1 MYASAPTG
9 KQRLVIL
16 GALRKEKTLGGIPP
30 RMTRVDPAS
39 ILIVDDEP
47 KNRKLLETL
56 LRAEGYVTT
65 SATNGEEALAEV
77 ANAPPDLILLDI
89 MMPGMDGY
97 QVAKILKGK
106 SASAHIPIIMVT
118 ALADRNARLAGLNA
132 GAEEF
137 LTKPVDR
144 TELWLRVRNL
154 LRLKAY
160 GDFLRNHGEI
170 LARAVQARTAE
181 LETFRT
187 AMDALGGGDSP
198 GEPLHPFRRR

>member
-1 MYASAPTG
+1 MA
-9 KQRLVIL
+9 Q
-16 GALRKEKTLGGIPP
+16 
-30 RMTRVDPAS
+30 VDPARL
-39 ILIVDDEP
+39 LIVDDEA

-65 SATNGEEALAEV
+65 SVTNGEEALAAV
-77 ANAPPDLILLDI
+77 AEAPPDLILLDI

-106 SASAHIPIIMVT
+106 TFSAHIPIIMVT
-118 ALADRNARLAGLNA
+118 AMADRNARLAGLNA

-160 GDFLRNHGEI
+160 GDLLHNHGEI
-170 LARAVQARTAE
+170 LEREVQARTCISSGP
-181 LETFRT
+181 R
-187 AMDALGGGDSP
+187 
-198 GEPLHPFRRR
+198 